1 MKTAKK
7 FISKW
12 LSFVFAALILA
23 VPGFAIYAYQPSI
36 EMMPANSLPSFD
48 PEVIER
54 GRLMAAAGNC
64 AACHTAEGGAPY
76 AGNYAMKTAFG
87 TIFSTNITPDR
98 EQGIGGWSEM
108 AFLRAMRTGV
118 DREGRHLFPAFPY
131 NHYAKMSEADITAI
145 YAYIMTQVKP
155 VKVAQQANQLPFP
168 FNQRYLQAGWKLV
181 SVDLDTYQKNP
192 EQSAVWNRGAY
203 LVEGVTHCGA
213 CHTPRNVIGAEQ
225 NDRKFAG
232 ATLAEWYAPA
242 LTADN
247 ESALPWSAADYSTYL
262 KTGATRLHGVAAGP
276 MAPVVH
282 AGLRKIPDSDL
293 NAMGI
298 YLADLSGGG
307 QTDVASADI
316 INTSLELNKPR
327 QAYRGDAGERL
338 YVTACASCHYNVQQ
352 IAMGRPDLGINSA
365 VHLNQPDNLIHVIL
379 DGLDNESGIAG
390 VVMPRFHDALND
402 EEVALIAGYL
412 RASRTDKDP
421 WPELTL
427 KVSEIR
433 RIHPY

>member
-12 LSFVFAALILA
+12 LSIVFAALILGVA
-23 VPGFAIYAYQPSI
+23 GFAMYAYQPSI
-36 EMMPANSLPSFD
+36 EMMAANSLPSFD
-48 PEVIER
+48 SEVIER

-64 AACHTAEGGAPY
+64 ASCHTAEGGAPY
-76 AGNYAMKTAFG
+76 AGNYAMKTGFG

-108 AFLRAMRTGV
+108 AFLRAMRSGV
-118 DREGRHLFPAFPY
+118 DREGQHLYPAFPY
-131 NHYAKMSEADITAI
+131 NHYAKMNEADISAI

-155 VKVAQQANQLPFP
+155 VKVEQQANQLPFP

-181 SVDLDTYQKNP
+181 SVDLDTYQENP

-225 NDRKFAG
+225 NDRKFTG
-232 ATLAEWYAPA
+232 ATIDDWSAPA

-247 ESALPWSAADYSTYL
+247 ESALPWTAADYSTYL

-276 MAPVVH
+276 MGPVVH

-293 NAMGI
+293 KAMGV
-298 YLADLSGGG
+298 YLADLSGSG
-307 QTDVASADI
+307 QTDAASADI
-316 INTSLELNKPR
+316 INASLEQGKPR

-338 YVTACASCHYNVQQ
+338 YATACAACHYNVEQ

-390 VVMPRFHDALND
+390 VVMPRFRDALND

-412 RASRTDKDP
+412 RASRTDKNP

-427 KVSEIR
+427 RVSDIR
-433 RIHPY
+433 RLNP